1 MKDKLLCQGY
11 VRADG
16 SKGIRNKVLV
26 IYTVECCRALSERI
40 ARHFQE
46 LGQDVEA
53 VGTSSCLDNQADIR
67 RLLRFS
73 THPNVGAVLAIG
85 HGCEYTK
92 PQKIAEFARQRG
104 RESQWFYQQEAGGS
118 VKGYDKGL
126 EIVRELLK
134 KLEATPREPMYL
146 SELVLAGECGGSDF
160 TSGLAGNALIGRV
173 FDRLVDAGGTAI
185 FEELCEGLGLK
196 EYLAARAATPR
207 VADDIRRAYD
217 KTMEFC
223 VKYGH
228 FSIAPGNMDGGL
240 TTIEEKSM
248 GAMVKSGT
256 RPIRGVLK
264 IAHNIRQ
271 LMTCNAILSLLCN
284 AVLGDCTG
292 QIVTMGPIIKNM
304 TETAVEATPEQMYK
318 LRLRNSTFSDAFGTI
333 GSQLIPWHGYMIY
346 FTGLAAAVYP
356 LFTFTPMKIISA
368 NYFSMIA
375 VVSMLVLTLTGWD
388 RVFPGFAIPDE
399 KNGVHLKSK
408 SELAQSK

>member
-134 KLEATPREPMYL
+134 SWKPRRGSPCIFLSWCWPANAEALISHPGWRATP
-146 SELVLAGECGGSDF
+146 
-160 TSGLAGNALIGRV
+160 
-173 FDRLVDAGGTAI
+173 
-185 FEELCEGLGLK
+185 
-196 EYLAARAATPR
+196 
-207 VADDIRRAYD
+207 
-217 KTMEFC
+217 
-223 VKYGH
+223 
-228 FSIAPGNMDGGL
+228 
-240 TTIEEKSM
+240 
-248 GAMVKSGT
+248 
-256 RPIRGVLK
+256 
-264 IAHNIRQ
+264 
-271 LMTCNAILSLLCN
+271 
-284 AVLGDCTG
+284 
-292 QIVTMGPIIKNM
+292 
-304 TETAVEATPEQMYK
+304 
-318 LRLRNSTFSDAFGTI
+318 
-333 GSQLIPWHGYMIY
+333 
-346 FTGLAAAVYP
+346 
-356 LFTFTPMKIISA
+356 
-368 NYFSMIA
+368 
-375 VVSMLVLTLTGWD
+375 
-388 RVFPGFAIPDE
+388 
-399 KNGVHLKSK
+399 
-408 SELAQSK
+408 

>member
-160 TSGLAGNALIGRV
+160 TSGLAGNA
-173 FDRLVDAGGTAI
+173 
-185 FEELCEGLGLK
+185 
-196 EYLAARAATPR
+196 
-207 VADDIRRAYD
+207 
-217 KTMEFC
+217 
-223 VKYGH
+223 
-228 FSIAPGNMDGGL
+228 
-240 TTIEEKSM
+240 
-248 GAMVKSGT
+248 
-256 RPIRGVLK
+256 
-264 IAHNIRQ
+264 
-271 LMTCNAILSLLCN
+271 
-284 AVLGDCTG
+284 
-292 QIVTMGPIIKNM
+292 
-304 TETAVEATPEQMYK
+304 
-318 LRLRNSTFSDAFGTI
+318 
-333 GSQLIPWHGYMIY
+333 
-346 FTGLAAAVYP
+346 
-356 LFTFTPMKIISA
+356 
-368 NYFSMIA
+368 
-375 VVSMLVLTLTGWD
+375 
-388 RVFPGFAIPDE
+388 
-399 KNGVHLKSK
+399 
-408 SELAQSK
+408 